1 MKLLI
6 IALPTKYNET
16 GLVKDILGHLRS
28 NNIAANAVVVDD
40 KDLLLQTEPK
50 ELLFCKELLQNIESN
65 NPEDRFMKFAKLYA
79 KGIIEKKIII
89 DIINGRYTPYLSHLN
104 AEYIIKYAKIIAGVH
119 NIK

>member
-6 IALPTKYNET
+6 ITLPTKYNET
-16 GLVKDILGHLRS
+16 GLVKDILGHLKK

-40 KDLLLQTEPK
+40 TDLSLQTEPK

-65 NPEDRFMKFAKLYA
+65 NSEDRFIKFSKLYA

-104 AEYIIKYAKIIAGVH
+104 AEYIIKYAKIIADIH

>member
-16 GLVKDILGHLRS
+16 GLVKDILGHLKS

-40 KDLLLQTEPK
+40 KDLLQTEPK

-65 NPEDRFMKFAKLYA
+65 NPEVRFMKFAKLYA

-104 AEYIIKYAKIIAGVH
+104 AEYIIKYAKIVAGVH

>member
-6 IALPTKYNET
+6 ITLPTKYNET
-16 GLVKDILGHLRS
+16 GLVKDILGHLKS

-40 KDLLLQTEPK
+40 KDLLLEAEPK
-50 ELLFCKELLQNIESN
+50 ELIFCKELLQNIAANTS
-65 NPEDRFMKFAKLYA
+65 EDRFMKFAKLYA

-104 AEYIIKYAKIIAGVH
+104 AEYIIKYAKIIAGIH

>member
-16 GLVKDILGHLRS
+16 GLVKDILGHLKS

-40 KDLLLQTEPK
+40 KDLQTEPK

-89 DIINGRYTPYLSHLN
+89 DIINGRYTPYLSYLN